1 MNGDSKAANE
11 MEVVMNTDTQS
22 SGQTVQ
28 LTDIGQIALTVR
40 DLGRAKNFYQN
51 TLGMRFLFDAGTMA
65 FFQCG
70 EIRLMIGLSEESAA
84 IGGTILYFKVPDIQA
99 VHGVLKNQGVTFVQV
114 PHLVARMPDHDLWM
128 AFLKDTEGNTL
139 GLMSEVRTERVK

>member
-84 IGGTILYFKVPDIQA
+84 IGGTILYFKVPNIQA